1 MQKPKF
7 SIIIPS
13 HNGEKC
19 LGRCLDSVITQ
30 TILDYEILVI
40 ADACTDKTVE
50 VAKKYPVKLFEVDFK
65 RDGLTRNV
73 GLDNACGDWILF
85 LDHDD
90 WWLHEYVLSLLNIQT
105 IKHPDMDVLY
115 FSFIWSGM
123 GYYRQTTEHNYI
135 AVWNKMYKR
144 SFIGDTRFTDIPNW
158 SDKDFT
164 EALNNKIGNRLF
176 WDMPMYYYNYLYEG
190 SINARYAAGLTE

>member
-1 MQKPKF
+1 MNPKY

-19 LGRCLDSVITQ
+19 LGKCLDSVVSQ
-30 TILDYEILVI
+30 KFYNYEILVI

-50 VAKKYPVKLFEVDFK
+50 VAEKYPVKLFEVDFK

-73 GLDNACGDWILF
+73 GLDNASGDWVLF

-90 WWLHEYVLSLLNIQT
+90 WWLHEYVLNQLDKQT
-105 IKHPDMDVLY
+105 YTHPEMDILY
-115 FSFIWSGM
+115 FSFIWKGM
-123 GYYRQTTEHNYI
+123 GYYRQTTENNYI

-144 SFIGDTRFTDIPNW
+144 SFIGDTRFSDIPNW
-158 SDKDFT
+158 SDTDFT
-164 EALNNKIGNRLF
+164 DALNKKIGNRLF

-190 SINARYAAGLTE
+190 SINAQYAKGEIQ